1 MARGTHFFF
10 DLLLRSNISAT
21 FWNGGPRSLVWG
33 AIAVIIGSL
42 AQAYSMAELGSILPI
57 AGAQYHWTHI
67 MAPESSRRFITW
79 MQGAMLRP
87 PFFSRWQLSSVV
99 QR

>member
-1 MARGTHFFF
+1 MVDPNR
-10 DLLLRSNISAT
+10 RCSNIYAV

-33 AIAVIIGSL
+33 CLAVIIGSL

-67 MAPESSRRFITW
+67 LAPEKSRRFITW
-79 MQGAMLRP
+79 MQGAL
-87 PFFSRWQLSSVV
+87 FDDIV
-99 QR
+99 